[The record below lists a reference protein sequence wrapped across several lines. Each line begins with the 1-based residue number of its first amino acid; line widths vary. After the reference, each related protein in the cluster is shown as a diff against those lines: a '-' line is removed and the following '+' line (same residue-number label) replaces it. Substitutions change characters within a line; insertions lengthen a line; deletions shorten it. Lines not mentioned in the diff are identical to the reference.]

1 MKNRLQPVPSLI
13 ILAYAGILIS
23 GRTFHQHLCKVSDTD
38 CCEHVEANTHH
49 HVSFKANSLD
59 CPLQSS
65 YDITVNSPR
74 DNGTTPDDGL
84 SDCWTCCTLSQA
96 GNSSADF
103 FFFANNLGVFFF
115 CSDYENRRLQA
126 CTHNYLVRGPP
137 EIHSATS

>member
-1 MKNRLQPVPSLI
+1 MKNRLQLVPSFI

-23 GRTFHQHLCKVSDTD
+23 GRTFHQHLCNVSDTD
-38 CCEHVEANTHH
+38 CCERVETNAHH
-49 HVSFKANSLD
+49 ASFKANSSG

-65 YDITVNSPR
+65 TDITVNTSP

-84 SDCWTCCTLSQA
+84 SDCWTCYTLSQA
-96 GNSSADF
+96 GNSSAELF
-103 FFFANNLGVFFF
+103 LSAHHQVVFFF

>member
-1 MKNRLQPVPSLI
+1 MKNRLQLVPSFI

-38 CCEHVEANTHH
+38 CCEHVDANAHH

-96 GNSSADF
+96 GNSSAEVYHP
-103 FFFANNLGVFFF
+103 AVIQIVFLS
-115 CSDYENRRLQA
+115 CSDYEDRRLQPY
-126 CTHNYLVRGPP
+126 THNYPVRGPP
-137 EIHSATS
+137 ELLLATS